1 MLSENMKNSNLPA
14 KLQKSY
20 ELHLSLDKIFLVEIG
35 VHSKFL
41 EELCLWAVSRVGH
54 RFAG

>member
-41 EELCLWAVSRVGH
+41 AELCLWAVSGVGYC
-54 RFAG
+54 FAV